1 MASTYTFKMN
11 DNIKSCLNT
20 TKDEASVIQYINT
33 LNDMEFKALNIAIEH
48 LKTSFDI
55 EKSIDYLKWKK
66 NQ

>member
-1 MASTYTFKMN
+1 MN

-20 TKDEASVIQYINT
+20 TKDEVSVIQYINT